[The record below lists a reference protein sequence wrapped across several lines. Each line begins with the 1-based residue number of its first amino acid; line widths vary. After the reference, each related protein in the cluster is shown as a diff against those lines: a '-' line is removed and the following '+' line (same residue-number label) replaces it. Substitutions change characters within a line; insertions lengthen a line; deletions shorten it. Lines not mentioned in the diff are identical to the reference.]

1 MTINKTHPTL
11 VNWSK
16 VTLSHVT
23 GYGGHFRIPEVDF
36 DYVIVETEENL
47 VEEDEISDYFSTIS
61 IADSTCSNVTAD
73 RNSIRVSFIESD
85 ESYNDHQVKHPIGND
100 EDLR

>member
-1 MTINKTHPTL
+1 M
-11 VNWSK
+11 
-16 VTLSHVT
+16 
-23 GYGGHFRIPEVDF
+23 FRICQIRTRDLLIDF
-36 DYVIVETEENL
+36 
-47 VEEDEISDYFSTIS
+47 YFSTIS

-85 ESYNDHQVKHPIGND
+85 ESDNDHQVKHPVGND

>member
-1 MTINKTHPTL
+1 M
-11 VNWSK
+11 
-16 VTLSHVT
+16 
-23 GYGGHFRIPEVDF
+23 FRICQFRTRDLL
-36 DYVIVETEENL
+36 I
-47 VEEDEISDYFSTIS
+47 DYFSTIS

-85 ESYNDHQVKHPIGND
+85 ESDNDHQVKHPVGND

>member
-1 MTINKTHPTL
+1 MQSQVQMLKIREIQWKSVQQKIQITDLGSSRDK
-11 VNWSK
+11 
-16 VTLSHVT
+16 
-23 GYGGHFRIPEVDF
+23 IPE
-36 DYVIVETEENL
+36 ISL
-47 VEEDEISDYFSTIS
+47 VVFSTIS

-85 ESYNDHQVKHPIGND
+85 ESDNDHQVKHPVGND